1 MIKTFSFLFCVF
13 IIIPA
18 RARTDSSAVSFD
30 TLTVIG
36 VGDIMMGTDYPSA
49 IYLPPAN
56 DCKPLLNDVN
66 AVLRDADITFGNLE
80 GTFAGDIGNPK
91 KCKDTTK
98 CFVFRMPDHYV
109 HCLVEGG
116 FDMVSIANNHAND
129 FGASGKR
136 QTEWVLESHGIAYA
150 GSYTSPAVIVV
161 KDGIRY
167 GLIAFAP
174 NLGCYGLDDLD
185 AAAWMVDSLRQRC
198 DILIVSF
205 HGGAEGA
212 DHQHV
217 TRRNEMYLGAGRG
230 NVYAFAHRVI
240 DSGADIVFGHGPHV
254 TRAVEIYK
262 DRFIIYSLGNFCTYR
277 RFNLRGPNGIAPIIK
292 VQVTPAGRFLKGEI
306 IPVNQPGS
314 GGVSL
319 DPRKRV
325 ISKLQELTRTDF
337 PEVALDIDHKGIIT
351 IPNDTTTIMQEFIID
366 ISKQFSYFR

>member
-1 MIKTFSFLFCVF
+1 MIKTFSFLFFVF
-13 IIIPA
+13 LLVPVFA
-18 RARTDSSAVSFD
+18 YEDSSFIACD

-36 VGDIMMGTDYPSA
+36 VGDMMMGTDYPSA
-49 IYLPPAN
+49 IYLPPAH
-56 DCKPLLNDVN
+56 DCKPLLADVN
-66 AVLRDADITFGNLE
+66 TVLKDADITFGNLE
-80 GTFAGDIGNPK
+80 GTFAGDKGYPK

-98 CFVFRMPDHYV
+98 CFVFRMPESYV
-109 HCLVEGG
+109 HCLVDGG

-129 FGASGKR
+129 FGAPGKR
-136 QTEWVLESHGIAYA
+136 QTEWVLESHGIASA
-150 GSYTSPAVIVV
+150 GSYSSPAVIVV

-254 TRAVEIYK
+254 TRAMEIYN
-262 DRFIIYSLGNFCTYR
+262 DRFIIYSLGNFCTYG

-292 VQVTPAGRFLKGEI
+292 IHLTQDGRFLKGEI
-306 IPVNQPGS
+306 FPVNQPGR

-325 ISKLQELTRTDF
+325 ISKLQELTSLDF
-337 PEVALDIDHKGIIT
+337 PEVPLNIDPEGIIT
-351 IPNDTTTIMQEFIID
+351 VPEDTTTFVQGT
-366 ISKQFSYFR
+366 YY

>member
-13 IIIPA
+13 VLIPA

-56 DCKPLLNDVN
+56 DCKPLLHDVN

-109 HCLVEGG
+109 NCLVEGG

-150 GSYTSPAVIVV
+150 GSYASPAVIVV

-212 DHQHV
+212 EHQHV

-292 VQVTPAGRFLKGEI
+292 VQLTPAGRFLKGEI
-306 IPVNQPGS
+306 IAVNQYGS

-337 PEVALDIDHKGIIT
+337 PEVPLDIDYKGIIT
-351 IPNDTTTIMQEFIID
+351 MPNDTTTIVQE
-366 ISKQFSYFR
+366 SYY

>member
-1 MIKTFSFLFCVF
+1 MIKTFPFLFVVLFF
-13 IIIPA
+13 ISA
-18 RARTDSSAVSFD
+18 QAWADSSAISFD

-49 IYLPPAN
+49 MYLPPGN
-56 DCKPLLNDVN
+56 DCKSLLHDVN

-80 GTFAGDIGNPK
+80 GTFASDKGNPK

-109 HCLVEGG
+109 NCLVDGG

-129 FGASGKR
+129 FGTSGKR
-136 QTEWVLESHGIAYA
+136 QTEWVLESHGIASA

-161 KDGIRY
+161 KDGVRY

-254 TRAVEIYK
+254 TRAVEIYR

-292 VQVTPAGRFLKGEI
+292 VQMTPAGRFLKGEI
-306 IPVNQPGS
+306 IPAYQPGS
-314 GGVSL
+314 GGASI
-319 DPRKRV
+319 DPGKRV
-325 ISKLQELTRTDF
+325 ISKLRELTAVDF
-337 PEVALDIDHKGIIT
+337 PEVPLKIDQKGIIT
-351 IPNDTTTIMQEFIID
+351 IPNDTTNILQG
-366 ISKQFSYFR
+366 SYY

>member
-13 IIIPA
+13 IQIPA
-18 RARTDSSAVSFD
+18 PARTDSSAMSFD

-49 IYLPPAN
+49 IYLPPGN
-56 DCKPLLNDVN
+56 DCKPLLHDVN
-66 AVLRDADITFGNLE
+66 TVLRDADITFGNLE
-80 GTFAGDIGNPK
+80 GTFAGDKGNPK

-129 FGASGKR
+129 FGAYGKQ

-230 NVYAFAHRVI
+230 NVYAFAHRVV

-292 VQVTPAGRFLKGEI
+292 VQLTPAGRFLKGEI

-337 PEVALDIDHKGIIT
+337 PEVPLDIDNNGIIT
-351 IPNDTTTIMQEFIID
+351 IPKDTTTIVQG
-366 ISKQFSYFR
+366 SYY

>member
-1 MIKTFSFLFCVF
+1 MIKTFSTLFCFLLF
-13 IIIPA
+13 IPVQA
-18 RARTDSSAVSFD
+18 RGDSSVMSFD

-49 IYLPPAN
+49 MYLPPGN
-56 DCKPLLNDVN
+56 DCKPLLQEVN
-66 AVLRDADITFGNLE
+66 GVLRDADITFGNLE
-80 GTFAGDIGNPK
+80 GTFAGVNGSPK
-91 KCKDTTK
+91 KCKDTTR

-109 HCLVEGG
+109 NCLVDGG
-116 FDMVSIANNHAND
+116 FDLVSIANNHAND

-185 AAAWMVDSLRQRC
+185 AAAWMVDSLKRRC
-198 DILIVSF
+198 DVLIVSF

-212 DHQHV
+212 EHQHV
-217 TRRNEMYLGAGRG
+217 TRRDEIYLGAGRG

-254 TRAVEIYK
+254 TRAIEIYK

-292 VQVTPAGRFLKGEI
+292 VHLTPAGRFLKGEI
-306 IPVNQPGS
+306 IPVHQPGS

-319 DPRKRV
+319 DPEKKI
-325 ISKLQELTRTDF
+325 ISKLKELIRADF
-337 PEVALDIDHKGIIT
+337 PEVPLDINREGKIT
-351 IPNDTTTIMQEFIID
+351 IPNDSTTTA
-366 ISKQFSYFR
+366 KGR

>member
-1 MIKTFSFLFCVF
+1 MIKTFPFLFVVLFF
-13 IIIPA
+13 ISAQA
-18 RARTDSSAVSFD
+18 RADSSAISFD

-49 IYLPPAN
+49 MYLPPGN
-56 DCKPLLNDVN
+56 DCKSLLHDVN

-80 GTFAGDIGNPK
+80 GTFASDKGNPK

-109 HCLVEGG
+109 NCLVDGG

-129 FGASGKR
+129 FGTSGKR
-136 QTEWVLESHGIAYA
+136 QTEWVLESHGIASA

-161 KDGIRY
+161 KGGIRY

-254 TRAVEIYK
+254 TRAVEIYR

-292 VQVTPAGRFLKGEI
+292 VQMTPAGRFLKGEI
-306 IPVNQPGS
+306 IPAYQPGS
-314 GGVSL
+314 GGASI
-319 DPRKRV
+319 DPGKRV
-325 ISKLQELTRTDF
+325 ISKLQELTAVDF
-337 PEVALDIDHKGIIT
+337 PEVPLKIDQKGIIT
-351 IPNDTTTIMQEFIID
+351 IPNDTTSILQG
-366 ISKQFSYFR
+366 SYY

>member
-1 MIKTFSFLFCVF
+1 MIKTFSFLFCVL
-13 IIIPA
+13 ILIPVSA
-18 RARTDSSAVSFD
+18 QEDSSAVSFD

-36 VGDIMMGTDYPSA
+36 VGDMMMGTNYPSA
-49 IYLPPAN
+49 IYLPPGN
-56 DCKPLLNDVN
+56 DCKLLLDDVN
-66 AVLRDADITFGNLE
+66 AVLKDADITFGNLE
-80 GTFAGDIGNPK
+80 GTFAGDKGNPK
-91 KCKDTTK
+91 KCRDTTK
-98 CFVFRMPDHYV
+98 CFVFRMPETYV
-109 HCLVEGG
+109 HCLVDGG

-129 FGASGKR
+129 FGASGKQ
-136 QTEWVLESHGIAYA
+136 QTEWVLESHGIASA
-150 GSYTSPAVIVV
+150 GSYSSPAVIVV
-161 KDGIRY
+161 KDGVRY

-240 DSGADIVFGHGPHV
+240 DSGADLVFGHGPHV
-254 TRAVEIYK
+254 TRAIEIYNE
-262 DRFIIYSLGNFCTYR
+262 RFIIYSLGNFCTYG

-292 VQVTPAGRFLKGEI
+292 IHLTPAGRFLKGEI
-306 IPVNQPGS
+306 MAVNQPGR

-319 DPRKRV
+319 DSGKRV
-325 ISKLQELTRTDF
+325 IAKLQELTRLDF
-337 PEVALDIDHKGIIT
+337 PEVPLNIDPEGIFT
-351 IPNDTTTIMQEFIID
+351 LPEDTTTFVHG
-366 ISKQFSYFR
+366 SYY

>member
-49 IYLPPAN
+49 IYLPPGN

-292 VQVTPAGRFLKGEI
+292 VQLTPAGRFLKGEI

>member
-1 MIKTFSFLFCVF
+1 MIKTFSFLCCILYLIDV
-13 IIIPA
+13 
-18 RARTDSSAVSFD
+18 SAWQDASAKRFD

-49 IYLPPAN
+49 VYLPPGN
-56 DCKPLLNDVN
+56 DCKPLLLDVYP
-66 AVLRDADITFGNLE
+66 VLRDADITFGNLE
-80 GTFAGDIGNPK
+80 GTFAGDLGIPK

-98 CFVFRMPDHYV
+98 CFVFRMPEQYV
-109 HCLVEGG
+109 HCLVDGG

-129 FGASGKR
+129 FGASGNL
-136 QTEWVLESHGIAYA
+136 QTEWILESHGIASA

-185 AAAWMVDSLRQRC
+185 ASAWMVDSLRKRC

-217 TRRNEMYLGAGRG
+217 TRQNEIYLGAGRG

-262 DRFIIYSLGNFCTYR
+262 DRFIIYSLGNFCTYG
-277 RFNLRGPNGIAPIIK
+277 RFNLRGPNGIAPIMK
-292 VQVTPAGRFLKGEI
+292 VQVTPAGRFIRGEI
-306 IPVNQPGS
+306 IPVYQPGS

-319 DPRKRV
+319 DPHKRI
-325 ISKLQELTRTDF
+325 ISKLTELTRTDF
-337 PEVALDIDHKGIIT
+337 PEIPLDIDKKGLIT
-351 IPNDTTTIMQEFIID
+351 IPEDTTTIVHG
-366 ISKQFSYFR
+366 SYY

>member
-1 MIKTFSFLFCVF
+1 MIKIFFFLFCIVLF
-13 IIIPA
+13 IHPKV
-18 RARTDSSAVSFD
+18 RADSSAASFD
-30 TLTVIG
+30 TLTVLG

-49 IYLPPAN
+49 MYLPPGN
-56 DCKPLLNDVN
+56 DCKPLLQDVN
-66 AVLRDADITFGNLE
+66 TVLRDADITFGNLE
-80 GTFAGDIGNPK
+80 GTFAGDNGNPK

-98 CFVFRMPDHYV
+98 CFVFRMPDQYV
-109 HCLVEGG
+109 NCLVDGG

-136 QTEWVLESHGIAYA
+136 QTEWVLESHGIASA

-167 GLIAFAP
+167 GLIAFSP

-185 AAAWMVDSLRQRC
+185 KAAWMVDSLRQRC

-230 NVYAFAHRVI
+230 NVYAFAHKVI

-254 TRAVEIYK
+254 TRAIEIYQG
-262 DRFIIYSLGNFCTYR
+262 RFIIYSLGNFCTYR

-292 VQVTPAGRFLKGEI
+292 VQITPTGRFLRGEI
-306 IPVNQPGS
+306 IPAYQPGS
-314 GGVSL
+314 GGASI
-319 DPRKRV
+319 DPGKRV
-325 ISKLQELTRTDF
+325 ISKLQELTRMDF
-337 PEVALDIDHKGIIT
+337 PEVSLKIDQKGIIS
-351 IPNDTTTIMQEFIID
+351 IPRDTTSILQG
-366 ISKQFSYFR
+366 SNY

>member
-1 MIKTFSFLFCVF
+1 MIRTFSILLVF
-13 IIIPA
+13 FSLIPVHA
-18 RARTDSSAVSFD
+18 RQDISSNSPD
-30 TLTVIG
+30 TLTLIG

-49 IYLPPAN
+49 TYLPPGH
-56 DCKPLLNDVN
+56 DCKPLLDDV
-66 AVLRDADITFGNLE
+66 AGILSEADITFGNLE
-80 GTFAGDIGNPK
+80 GTFAGELGNPK

-98 CFVFRMPDHYV
+98 CFVFRMPDGYV
-109 HCLVEGG
+109 NCLVDGG

-136 QTEWVLESHGIAYA
+136 QTEWVLESHGIASA
-150 GSYTSPAVIVV
+150 GSYDSPAVIVV

-174 NLGCYGLDDLD
+174 NRGCYGLDNLNE
-185 AAAWMVDSLRQRC
+185 AVRMVDSLRARV

-217 TRRNEMYLGAGRG
+217 TREAETYLGASRG

-240 DSGADIVFGHGPHV
+240 DAGADVVFGHGPHV

-262 DRFIIYSLGNFCTYR
+262 ERFIIYSLGNFCTYR

-292 VQVTPAGRFLKGEI
+292 VYLSREGRFLMGEI
-306 IPVNQPGS
+306 IPTHQPGN
-314 GGVSL
+314 GGAKL
-319 DPRKRV
+319 DPRGRV
-325 ISKLQELTRTDF
+325 ITKLQELTRADF
-337 PEVALDIDHKGIIT
+337 PEIPVDIDPQGIIT
-351 IPNDTTTIMQEFIID
+351 LPRDST
-366 ISKQFSYFR
+366 SSVPAR

>member
-1 MIKTFSFLFCVF
+1 MIKTLSLLFCMFLLGHCQV
-13 IIIPA
+13 
-18 RARTDSSAVSFD
+18 RADSSAVSFD

-49 IYLPPAN
+49 MYLPPDN
-56 DCKPLLNDVN
+56 DCRPLLQEVN
-66 AVLRDADITFGNLE
+66 SVLRDADITFGNLE
-80 GTFAGDIGNPK
+80 GTFAGDNGHPK

-109 HCLVEGG
+109 NCLVDGG
-116 FDMVSIANNHAND
+116 FDLVSIANNHAND
-129 FGASGKR
+129 FGSTGKR
-136 QTEWVLESHGIAYA
+136 QTEWVLESHGIASA
-150 GSYTSPAVIVV
+150 GSQTSPAVIVV

-167 GLIAFAP
+167 GLIAFSP
-174 NLGCYGLDDLD
+174 NLGCYGLDDLN

-217 TRRNEMYLGAGRG
+217 TRRNETYLGAGRG

-254 TRAVEIYK
+254 TRAIEIYR

-277 RFNLRGPNGIAPIIK
+277 RFNLKGPNGIAPIIK
-292 VQVTPAGRFLKGEI
+292 VRIKPDGRFLQGEI
-306 IPVNQPGS
+306 IPVSQPGS
-314 GGVSL
+314 GGVSI
-319 DPRKRV
+319 DPQKRV
-325 ISKLQELTRTDF
+325 IAKLQELTAIDF
-337 PEVALDIDHKGIIT
+337 PEVPINIDQEGIIT
-351 IPNDTTTIMQEFIID
+351 IPGDTTDMVQV
-366 ISKQFSYFR
+366 SKY

>member
-1 MIKTFSFLFCVF
+1 MIKTFFFLFCVF
-13 IIIPA
+13 MLMPV
-18 RARTDSSAVSFD
+18 RARTDSSVISFD

-49 IYLPPAN
+49 IYLPPGD
-56 DCKPLLNDVN
+56 DCSPLLQDVN
-66 AVLRDADITFGNLE
+66 AVLKDADITFGNLE
-80 GTFAGDIGNPK
+80 GTFAGDNGNPK
-91 KCKDTTK
+91 RCKDTTK

-109 HCLVEGG
+109 SCLVDGG

-136 QTEWVLESHGIAYA
+136 QTEWILESHGIASA

-161 KDGIRY
+161 KEGIRY

-185 AAAWMVDSLRQRC
+185 TAAWMVDSLRQRC

-240 DSGADIVFGHGPHV
+240 DAGADIVFGHGPHV
-254 TRAVEIYK
+254 TRAIEIYR

-292 VQVTPAGRFLKGEI
+292 VQMTPAGRFLKGEI

-314 GGVSL
+314 GGASL
-319 DPRKRV
+319 DPQKRI
-325 ISKLQELTRTDF
+325 ISKLQELTRMDF
-337 PEVALDIDHKGIIT
+337 PEIPLIIDPEGIIT
-351 IPNDTTTIMQEFIID
+351 IPKDTTTNMQG
-366 ISKQFSYFR
+366 SYY

>member
-1 MIKTFSFLFCVF
+1 MIKTFSFLLCVF

-36 VGDIMMGTDYPSA
+36 VGDLMMGTDYPSA
-49 IYLPPAN
+49 IYLPPGN

-351 IPNDTTTIMQEFIID
+351 IPNDTTSIMQEFIID

>member
-351 IPNDTTTIMQEFIID
+351 IPNDTTSIMQEFIID